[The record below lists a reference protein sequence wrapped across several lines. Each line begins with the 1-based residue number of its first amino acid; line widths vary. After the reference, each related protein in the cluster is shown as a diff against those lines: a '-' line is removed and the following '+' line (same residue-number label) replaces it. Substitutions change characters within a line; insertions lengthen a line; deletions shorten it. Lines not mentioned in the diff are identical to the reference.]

1 MSKKLSST
9 IPLSTVL
16 VALSTGLLGCN
27 NLSNVANSSTTTV
40 TSVGLNNHLPRVVAT
55 TSVLCDLTKQVA
67 GETINLTCLIPPNAN
82 PQLYHP
88 KLEDRK
94 AIEHAQLIFFNEYN
108 VEPEVFKLIKAS
120 KNRVPKIAVNKRA
133 ASVDRQLPAHYI
145 WNNTKYGIK
154 MVDIINSYLSKASPE
169 NTSLYNN
176 NSRKL
181 KNELTLLDA
190 WIKSRI
196 ASIPA
201 DQRKLVTTD
210 YAMDYYAKAYGL
222 SYTGISESISN
233 QQKPTASQVSALVR
247 NIRKDSVPTI
257 FPENT
262 SNLNLI
268 KAIAKEAKVT
278 VSKRELF
285 VNNLGAPGSEEDT
298 YQKMM
303 VANTRTIVEG
313 LGGTYLI
320 FEPQALKSSLVGK

>member
-1 MSKKLSST
+1 MSKKLSLT
-9 IPLSTVL
+9 KPMYAAL
-16 VALSTGLLGCN
+16 VALSTGLFGCN
-27 NLSNVANSSTTTV
+27 NLGNVANTSTTTV
-40 TSVGLNNHLPRVVAT
+40 TSAGLNNHLPRVVAT
-55 TSVLCDLTKQVA
+55 TSILCDLTKQVA
-67 GETINLTCLIPPNAN
+67 AETINLTCLIPPDAN

-94 AIEHAQLIFFNEYN
+94 AIENAQLIFFNEYN
-108 VEPEVFKLIKAS
+108 VEPNVFKLIKAS
-120 KNRVPKIAVNKRA
+120 KNRIPKIAVNKRA
-133 ASVDRQLPAHYI
+133 VSVEPQSPNHYI
-145 WNNTKYGIK
+145 WHNTKYGSK
-154 MVDIINSYLSKASPE
+154 MVDVINNYLSKLSPE

-176 NSRKL
+176 NSRKV
-181 KNELTLLDA
+181 KNELTRLDA

-222 SYTGISESISN
+222 SYVGVSESISN
-233 QQKPTASQVSALVR
+233 KEKPTAAQVSALVR
-247 NIRKDSVPTI
+247 DIRKDSVPTI

-268 KAIAKEAKVT
+268 KAIAKEAKVN
-278 VSKRELF
+278 VSKRELL

-320 FEPQALKSSLVGK
+320 FEPQALKSSKL